1 MPRGLIVVGR
11 IAWILPAII
20 GLGLLNWLAFSYP
33 GIRMRKQHPVWF
45 WVFIGYS
52 IVTIPQIILISNS
65 DADSPGMWIY
75 ILIWLSAIVA
85 FLVMLKWWIPFQQL
99 KAPVYDVGQVPVT
112 APAETRQMAASPL
125 TSQAGA
131 SIKTETIETS
141 PAPAA
146 EPTPEPPSPGVPIS
160 RPNLPPATRVAPKV
174 FISHATVDREST
186 SVLARELEQQGI
198 DTWLAFRDVQVG
210 DNYAEEIVKAI
221 GSADYI
227 LVVLSESAIES
238 PHVRREV
245 TIGIDRG
252 VPLLPVN
259 MSASEDFMWSLPVDW
274 TYWLSL
280 AQVLRHTDEAST
292 AQELARRITRTR
304 DST

>member
-1 MPRGLIVVGR
+1 MIGR

-52 IVTIPQIILISNS
+52 IVAIPQIVLISNS
-65 DADSPGMWIY
+65 DSDSPGMWIY
-75 ILIWLSAIVA
+75 ILIWLSAIVT
-85 FLVMLKWWIPFQQL
+85 FLVMLKWWIPFNPA
-99 KAPVYDVGQVPVT
+99 KTTAESVEQVPVA
-112 APAETRQMAASPL
+112 APAETLQTAASPPA
-125 TSQAGA
+125 SPVGA
-131 SIKTETIETS
+131 SIQGEILETA

-146 EPTPEPPSPGVPIS
+146 EPIPEQPSPALPVS
-160 RPNLPPATRVAPKV
+160 TPNPPPAARVAPKV

-186 SVLARELEQQGI
+186 SILARELEQQGI

-292 AQELARRITRTR
+292 AQELARRMTRTR
-304 DST
+304 DSA

>member
-45 WVFIGYS
+45 WIFIGYS

-85 FLVMLKWWIPFQQL
+85 FLIMLKWWIPF
-99 KAPVYDVGQVPVT
+99 KPAKTTVEVGQQMPVT
-112 APAETRQMAASPL
+112 VAVETAQKATSSSAAPTQAPGLPDTSKVAPSPAAVASPQQP
-125 TSQAGA
+125 TAV
-131 SIKTETIETS
+131 T
-141 PAPAA
+141 PAA
-146 EPTPEPPSPGVPIS
+146 IPDA
-160 RPNLPPATRVAPKV
+160 PPAQRVAPKV
-174 FISHATVDREST
+174 FISHATEDREST

-198 DTWLAFRDVQVG
+198 ETWLAFRDVQVG

-304 DST
+304 DSA